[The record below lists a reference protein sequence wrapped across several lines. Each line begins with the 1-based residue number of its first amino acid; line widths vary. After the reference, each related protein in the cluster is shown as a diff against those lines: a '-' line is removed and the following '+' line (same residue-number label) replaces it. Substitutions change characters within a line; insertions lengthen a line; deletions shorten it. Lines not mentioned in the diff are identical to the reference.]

1 MTTSSWQWILILGSS
16 FLLLWVSPLAKSKAS
31 FFKAQQKGRAP
42 GTWALMGSLVISW
55 LFAKSITNAANLGY
69 SYGIVGGVAYAAYYL
84 SFAVAGLVIYQM
96 RVKGGF
102 KSLHHY
108 LDTRFGR
115 GAVMVFSI
123 LIALRLFQEVW
134 SNTMVIGGYFG
145 DRWSFDFYLA
155 IGVFTV
161 LTLAYS
167 LKGGMSSSIL
177 TDLIQLAFFG
187 VLMVVI
193 LSVILPN
200 SSGGA
205 QAYLTSGEWTM
216 VGGGNLLFL
225 ALIQSISYP
234 FHDPVLTDRAFLS
247 DARSTRRAFLWATP
261 IGGLAIVL
269 FSFVGIYGQQQG
281 LSGPSDAPVLVAQP
295 LGIVMMLVMNFIM
308 VTSAA
313 STLDSNFSSFAKL
326 AVLDLGWGKTT
337 SVKAGRIA
345 MIAIALIGSLPIL
358 LQPDIIMA
366 TTLSGSMVIGL
377 APVFLLWKLKAPPM
391 SFYLSIGVGLLTGIF
406 LLLNQYPS
414 LFVFNSGKYA
424 ADLMM
429 NLVGTGLCFVA
440 FLVPWALARSSDA
453 SSAASSSDVSGEG
466 SSSPPSFE
474 TSDELLTDG
483 TFRQKM
489 HRMSSLGKMGCL

>member
-1 MTTSSWQWILILGSS
+1 MTTTSWQWILILGSS
-16 FLLLWVSPLAKSKAS
+16 LLLLWVSPLAKSKAS
-31 FFKAQQKGRAP
+31 FFKAQQKGKSP

-115 GAVMVFSI
+115 GAVMVFSV

-145 DRWSFDFYLA
+145 DRWTFDFYLA
-155 IGVFTV
+155 IGVFTI

-187 VLMVVI
+187 ILMVVI
-193 LSVILPN
+193 LSTILPN
-200 SSGGA
+200 ASGGVSSYLSSG
-205 QAYLTSGEWTM
+205 QWTM
-216 VGGGNLLFL
+216 IGGGNLLFL

-247 DARSTRRAFLWATP
+247 DARSTRKAFLWATP
-261 IGGLAIVL
+261 VGALAIVL
-269 FSFVGIYGQQQG
+269 FSFIGIFGQQQG
-281 LSGPSDAPVLVAQP
+281 LSGASDAPVLVAQS
-295 LGIVMMLVMNFIM
+295 LGVVMMLVMNFIM

-313 STLDSNFSSFAKL
+313 STLDSTFSSFAKL
-326 AVLDLGWGKTT
+326 AVLDLGWGKTA
-337 SVKAGRIA
+337 SVQSGRIA
-345 MIAIALIGSLPIL
+345 MIAIALLGSLPIL
-358 LQPDIIMA
+358 LQPDIITA

-377 APVFLLWKLKAPPM
+377 APVFLLWKLKAPPI
-391 SFYLSIGVGLLTGIF
+391 SFYLSIGVGLFTGV
-406 LLLNQYPS
+406 LLLTQQYPS
-414 LFVFNSGKYA
+414 AFVLNTGKYA

-429 NLVGTGLCFVA
+429 NLVGTGVCFIA
-440 FLVPWALARSSDA
+440 FLLPCGLKRFAY
-453 SSAASSSDVSGEG
+453 E
-466 SSSPPSFE
+466 
-474 TSDELLTDG
+474 
-483 TFRQKM
+483 
-489 HRMSSLGKMGCL
+489 